1 MPTSQLDVLSRLAS
15 DEGRADPY
23 PIYAWLREHAP
34 VYHSDFGAVLLS
46 RYEDCAFVLR
56 NTQLFRGADDA
67 ELAQVFPQATTHPAF
82 AALVT
87 SLVGS
92 SPPKH
97 TRLRHLVG
105 RDFTPRRVAG
115 LQAGIERFVAELLD
129 EVAARLADGEAVDLH
144 RAVSVAVPLHV
155 FAELVGIPEADRPL
169 LAVEVP
175 RFVKVVNPMASPEVV
190 DAADAAVARLG
201 QCFDDLIA
209 ERRARPREDLVSAL
223 VVDRADES
231 DRLSDDELRNLLYNV
246 CAAGFDTTA
255 TAIDNAMLML
265 IRDPE
270 SAAWLDTAERTEAFV
285 DEVVRLEAPVQMA
298 PGIRFAAE
306 DVKIAGEPVPAGTQI
321 RLILGAALRDPA
333 AYPDPDRFDPAR
345 SGPPSISFGAGI
357 HYCLGT
363 HLAKLE
369 MGILLPAL
377 HRRLPGL
384 TLAEPP
390 QRGRAVLYRG
400 FKSLTVRNPG
410 SSR

>member
-1 MPTSQLDVLSRLAS
+1 MTTSVDVLARLAS

-34 VYHSDFGAVLLS
+34 VYRGAFGAVLLS
-46 RYEDCAFVLR
+46 RYDDCAFVLK
-56 NTQLFRGADDA
+56 NTQLFRGADEA
-67 ELAQVFPQATTHPAF
+67 ELAEVFPQATTHPAF

-115 LQAGIERFVAELLD
+115 LQASVERFVDRLLD
-129 EVAARLADGEAVDLH
+129 EVAARLAGGETVDLH

-155 FAELVGIPEADRPL
+155 FAELVGIPEADRAL
-169 LAVEVP
+169 LAAEVP
-175 RFVKVVNPMASPEVV
+175 RFVKVVNPMASSEVV
-190 DAADAAVARLG
+190 AAADVAIAKLG
-201 QCFDDLIA
+201 RCFDALIA

-223 VVDRADES
+223 VAEHDDES
-231 DRLSDDELRNLLYNV
+231 DRLSDDELRNLLYNL

-255 TAIDNAMLML
+255 TAIDNAMLTL
-265 IRDPE
+265 IRQPE
-270 SAAWLDTAERTEAFV
+270 SASWLDTPARTEAFV
-285 DEVVRLEAPVQMA
+285 EEVVRLEAPVQIA
-298 PGIRFAAE
+298 PGIRFAAR
-306 DVKIAGEPVPAGTQI
+306 DVEIGGLPVAAGTQF
-321 RLILGAALRDPA
+321 RLLLGSALRDPA

-345 SGPPSISFGAGI
+345 TGPPSISFGAGI
-357 HYCLGT
+357 HYCLGA

-384 TLAEPP
+384 RLAEPP
-390 QRGRAVLYRG
+390 HRGRSILFRG
-400 FKSLTVRNPG
+400 FKSLTVRN
-410 SSR
+410 

>member
-1 MPTSQLDVLSRLAS
+1 MSVDSAGQLDVMSRLMG
-15 DEGRADPY
+15 DEGREDPY

-34 VYHSDFGAVLLS
+34 VYRSTPGTVMLS
-46 RYEDCAFVLR
+46 RYDDCVFVLK
-56 NTQLFRGADDA
+56 NTQLFRGADEA

-92 SPPKH
+92 NPPKH

-115 LQAGIERFVAELLD
+115 LQAGIARFVDRLLD
-129 EVAARLADGEAVDLH
+129 EVEERLAGGEAVDLH
-144 RAVSVAVPLHV
+144 RTVSVAVPLHV
-155 FAELVGIPEADRPL
+155 FAELVGIPDADRAV

-190 DAADAAVARLG
+190 AAADVAIANLG
-201 QCFDDLIA
+201 RCFDNLIA
-209 ERRARPREDLVSAL
+209 ERRQRPREDLVSAL
-223 VVDRADES
+223 VTEHDAET
-231 DRLSDDELRNLLYNV
+231 DRLSDVELRNLLYNL

-255 TAIDNAMLML
+255 TAIDNAILTL
-265 IRDPE
+265 LHHPE
-270 SAAWLDTAERTEAFV
+270 SVSWLDTAAGTDAFT
-285 DEVVRLEAPVQMA
+285 DEVVRLEAPVQVA
-298 PGIRFAAE
+298 PGIRFAAR
-306 DVKIAGEPVPAGTQI
+306 DVEIGGQFVAAGTQI
-321 RLILGAALRDPA
+321 RLILGSALRDPA
-333 AYPDPDRFDPAR
+333 AYPDPDRFDPSR
-345 SGPPSISFGAGI
+345 GGPPSISFGAGI

-384 TLAEPP
+384 KLAEPP
-390 QRGRAVLYRG
+390 QRGRSILFRG
-400 FKSLTVRNPG
+400 FKSLTVRN
-410 SSR
+410 

>member
-1 MPTSQLDVLSRLAS
+1 MTASQLDVMRRLAG
-15 DEGRADPY
+15 DEARADPY

-34 VYHSDFGAVLLS
+34 VYASDVGTVLLS

-56 NTQLFRGADDA
+56 NAQLFRGADDA
-67 ELAQVFPQATTHPAF
+67 EIAKVFPRATTHPAF

-97 TRLRHLVG
+97 TRLRQLVG

-115 LQAGIERFVAELLD
+115 LQAGIERFVDRLLD

-144 RAVSVAVPLHV
+144 RTVSVAVPLHV
-155 FAELVGIPEADRPL
+155 FAELVGIPDADRPL

-175 RFVKVVNPMASPEVV
+175 RFVKVVNPLASPAVV
-190 DAADAAVARLG
+190 AAADAALANLG
-201 QCFDDLIA
+201 RCFDDLIA

-223 VVDRADES
+223 VADRAES

-255 TAIDNAMLML
+255 TAIDNAMLTL

-270 SAAWLDTAERTEAFV
+270 SASWLDTAARTDAFV
-285 DEVVRLEAPVQMA
+285 DEVVRLEAPVQVA
-298 PGIRFAAE
+298 PGIRFAAR
-306 DVKIAGEPVPAGTQI
+306 DVEIAGHPVAAGTQI
-321 RLILGAALRDPA
+321 RLLLGAALRDPA

-345 SGPPSISFGAGI
+345 TGPPSISFGAGI

-377 HRRLPGL
+377 CRRLPGL

-390 QRGRAVLYRG
+390 QRGRSILFRG
-400 FKSLTVRNPG
+400 FKSLTVRHSG

>member
-1 MPTSQLDVLSRLAS
+1 MTTSRLDVMRRLAG

-34 VYHSDFGAVLLS
+34 VYAGDAGTVLLS

-56 NTQLFRGADDA
+56 NAQLFRGADDA
-67 ELAQVFPQATTHPAF
+67 EIAQVFPRATTHPAF

-97 TRLRHLVG
+97 TRLRQLVG

-115 LQAGIERFVAELLD
+115 LQAGIERFVDRLLD
-129 EVAARLADGEAVDLH
+129 EVALRLADGEAVDLH

-155 FAELVGIPEADRPL
+155 FAELVGIPDADRPL

-175 RFVKVVNPMASPEVV
+175 RFVKVVNPMAAPDVV
-190 DAADAAVARLG
+190 AAADAALANLG
-201 QCFDDLIA
+201 RCFDDLIA

-223 VVDRADES
+223 VADHGS
-231 DRLSDDELRNLLYNV
+231 DRLSVEELRNLLYNV

-255 TAIDNAMLML
+255 TAIDNAMLTL
-265 IRDPE
+265 IRQPE
-270 SAAWLDTAERTEAFV
+270 TASWLDTAARTEAFV
-285 DEVVRLEAPVQMA
+285 DELERFEAPVQVA
-298 PGIRFAAE
+298 PGIRFAAR
-306 DVKIAGEPVPAGTQI
+306 DVEIAGQPVTAGTQI
-321 RLILGAALRDPA
+321 RLLLGAALRDPA

-345 SGPPSISFGAGI
+345 TGPPSISFGAGI

-390 QRGRAVLYRG
+390 QRGRSVLFRG
-400 FKSLTVRNPG
+400 FKSLTVRDSR